1 VRFILTEDVQ
11 VPGGIGAQ
19 AQGKVE
25 AVELGAT
32 GNVPANFINEV
43 EGVAALAVRIS
54 NPEPLTGGGE
64 KEVQAVASAD
74 RDTAREAIKPQLREA
89 ALQQLQAEL
98 GPGEFIIAESI
109 GGNILEETFD
119 HEITEQAD
127 QLTLLMRVAYTA
139 QKVAGEDANRLVL
152 TAMQNQVPANYELI
166 PSGLSFQRGGAGP
179 VAGSDTLY
187 QFEMQGVGYAAADL
201 NIGQA
206 TRRITGKSIG
216 EARDLLK
223 QALPLK
229 SDPVIVVSPGWF
241 PWLPWLSFR
250 IQTDVNP
257 AG

>member
-1 VRFILTEDVQ
+1 M
-11 VPGGIGAQ
+11 PGGIGAQ

-43 EGVAALAVRIS
+43 EGVAALAVRVS

-109 GGNILEETFD
+109 GGSVLEETFD

-139 QKVAGEDANRLVL
+139 QKVASEDANRLVL
-152 TAMQNQVPANYELI
+152 TAMQNQAPANYELI
-166 PSGLSFQRGGAGP
+166 PTGLNFQRGKAGP

-206 TRRITGKSIG
+206 TRRITGKSIS

-229 SDPVIVVSPGWF
+229 SDPVIVVSPDWF